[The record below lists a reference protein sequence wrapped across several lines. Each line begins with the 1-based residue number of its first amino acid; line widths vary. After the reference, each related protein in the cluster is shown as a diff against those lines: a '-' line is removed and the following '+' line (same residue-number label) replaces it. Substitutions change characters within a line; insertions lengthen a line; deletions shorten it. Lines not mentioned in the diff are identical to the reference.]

1 MSKSKQKSFVYWSNF
16 QWRFCPNLKK
26 NWNPLDCKLQN
37 YSVYQFQS
45 HSHYTVG
52 EICSTK
58 LKLDL
63 SWTKMIYSTY
73 PESNQKKVLWSTGN
87 YIFLLIKRMPTKIKV
102 KAYAFNSLIRLFA
115 ILLCI
120 PRYLSYVRQFQWLIA
135 WIGTTKYL
143 CISYYVCICIYF
155 IVTTEVPCRV

>member
-1 MSKSKQKSFVYWSNF
+1 M
-16 QWRFCPNLKK
+16 
-26 NWNPLDCKLQN
+26 
-37 YSVYQFQS
+37 YQFQS
-45 HSHYTVG
+45 QSHYTVG

-120 PRYLSYVRQFQWLIA
+120 PRYLSYVIQCQWLIA

-143 CISYYVCICIYF
+143 YICICIHF
-155 IVTTEVPCRV
+155 IGITEVPCRVQCTKLRNDSFFSGGGEKHGQEKGCRGPVESPLGKILGF